1 MTTKTIELTIEER
14 DNLCIVLE
22 HCMDLNSNAN
32 MEYETVTHTYVWST
46 PEAEQE
52 HNEMKALH
60 LKLKPKTVQKS
71 GYVLKERLPGEV
83 WNSPPPEEIDNFQL
97 ITWEEKE

>member
-22 HCMDLNSNAN
+22 LYMDLNSKAN
-32 MEYETVTHTYVWST
+32 TYVRRT

-60 LKLKPKTVQKS
+60 LKLKPKTVHKT

-83 WNSPPPEEIDNFQL
+83 WTNPPPEEIEQFQL
-97 ITWEEKE
+97 ITWEEKQ

>member
-1 MTTKTIELTIEER
+1 MTTKPIELTIEER
-14 DNLCIVLE
+14 DTLCRVLE
-22 HCMDLNSNAN
+22 HCMEMNSIAN
-32 MEYETVTHTYVWST
+32 MEYEAVTHTYVWST

-52 HNEMKALH
+52 QNEIKALH
-60 LKLKPKTVQKS
+60 LKLKPKTAQKS

-83 WNSPPPEEIDNFQL
+83 WTNPPPEEIDNFQL

>member
-14 DNLCIVLE
+14 DNLCHVLGHVME
-22 HCMDLNSNAN
+22 MLSNTRMTYHSTAHKYMWNTPADKQEYDELRDLR
-32 MEYETVTHTYVWST
+32 E
-46 PEAEQE
+46 
-52 HNEMKALH
+52 
-60 LKLKPKTVQKS
+60 KLKPKTVQKS